1 MRSSVFLFGF
11 IFLKI
16 ISCYSQKIYVQGGAN
31 YGSFYDFVTSEGPV
45 FADYDRQLGFS
56 FNVGIQELK
65 LDSTFKPTIAIGF
78 EQYGGD
84 FYASD
89 AGLGGGVS
97 ESGTLIKRIIDL
109 EFYPLHVTFLKNAT
123 ISAGFEVNYC
133 FSKKLSG
140 YRSEYQMGVSN
151 IPDTDLNSIKGF
163 VVPINFGLNLT
174 AGYEFKLGNVLI
186 KPTYK
191 YFLGL
196 LSDFNYIQ
204 SNAKSQRHIFQ
215 LGIGYK
221 LP

>member
-1 MRSSVFLFGF
+1 MS
-11 IFLKI
+11 IFLNTTFG
-16 ISCYSQKIYVQGGAN
+16 YSQKIYVQGGAN
-31 YGSFYDFVTSEGPV
+31 YGSFYDFVTSEGPN
-45 FADYDRQLGFS
+45 FSDYKGQFGFS

-65 LDSTFKPTIAIGF
+65 LDSTFKPTVSIGF

-84 FYASD
+84 FYASG

-109 EFYPLHVTFLKNAT
+109 EFYPIHIKFLKYAS

-133 FSKKLSG
+133 FSKKLTG

-151 IPDTDLNSIKGF
+151 IPYTDLNSIKGF

-174 AGYEFKLGNVLI
+174 AGYEFKLGNVFI

-215 LGIGYK
+215 IGIGYK